1 MNANLNAPMTLAAM
15 RATLCDDQRE
25 MNRKILDSMNVPRAK
40 REMMEKMLAATARRL
55 IDAMPDADVK
65 QCFE

>member
-1 MNANLNAPMTLAAM
+1 MNTSLNAPMTLAAM

-25 MNRKILDSMNVPRAK
+25 MNRKILDSMKMPSTK
-40 REMMEKMLAATARRL
+40 RDMMEKVLIQTARRL
-55 IDAMPDADVK
+55 IDAMPDADVR